1 MNTSS
6 FLIVGGATA
15 LGATALY
22 LAIQFGMNASDEYAS
37 KLSVT
42 SQEYLKLRA
51 KALAMGEDPTKIKDN
66 AARSQRPANYNVT
79 LSASTTSP
87 YIRPDSDEVAAK
99 KAGLSEEELQIL
111 MKKAMAAGDVVKEEE
126 EIYVPNIDLDGDGNY
141 TVHDEIRLQL
151 ATEEMS
157 DEKREMLEALLPK
170 DKPEPVRAV
179 NVTLKFDTKSC
190 VVPRNSNSLIGV
202 MFRHKSQAIRGRSL
216 NDLDDLINMRERC
229 DGTLVLED
237 NNEALSESDIELR
250 ESRRDEVKY
259 YLLQRQVPKENI
271 VVGSL

>member
-1 MNTSS
+1 MNTAS
-6 FLIVGGATA
+6 FLIVGGATT

-22 LAIQFGMNASDEYAS
+22 LAIQFGMNASDQYAS
-37 KLSVT
+37 ELSVT

-51 KALAMGEDPTKIKDN
+51 KALAMGEDPSKIKDN
-66 AARSQRPANYNVT
+66 AARSKRPANYDVT
-79 LSASTTSP
+79 LSATTTSP
-87 YIRPDSDEVAAK
+87 YLRPDSDIVAAE
-99 KAGLSEEELQIL
+99 KAGLSEEELQEL
-111 MKKAMAAGDVVKEEE
+111 MKKAMKIDDVAEEE
-126 EIYVPNIDLDGDGNY
+126 DEFMNAPSELEGQENY
-141 TVHDEIRLQL
+141 TVDDEIRHQL

-157 DEKREMLEALLPK
+157 DEKRAMLQALLPK
-170 DKPEPVRAV
+170 EKPEPVRAV
-179 NVTLKFDTKSC
+179 NVTLQFDSRSC

-202 MFRHKSQAIRGRSL
+202 MFRHESEAIRGNSL

-229 DGTLVLED
+229 DGTLILED
-237 NNEALSESDIELR
+237 HAEAQTESDIELR